1 MRLAHLV
8 VCLGVI
14 GLAACS
20 PQRPTVPAAPAL
32 RVVVPLNT
40 TPYAFRQESR
50 LVGLQVDFAREL
62 AAALRRPLD
71 LVETDFGDIIPAVQQ
86 QRADLAMAGLTITR
100 ARQVLSGCS
109 DRYVRSGLLAAMR
122 REDVPRFKSASSVLR
137 TSEPIGV
144 VAGTTGD
151 RFVREHAPNASVLTY
166 PTARAAI
173 DELRQRRV
181 TLVVHDAPVAIWF
194 AAGTTWE
201 ADARSARIY
210 ATPRDSG
217 AAGHAPSSSPRSARH
232 SDRAPSRTTAA
243 ARPRRGSRTDGRHR
257 TPPGRPAAPRN
268 RAGRMPTVI
277 VATTASG
284 CRGPSS

>member
-40 TPYAFRQESR
+40 PPYAFRQENR
-50 LVGLQVDFAREL
+50 LVGLEVDFAREL

-100 ARQVLSGCS
+100 ARQVLIGFS
-109 DRYVRSGLLAAMR
+109 DPYLRSGLLAAMR

-151 RFVREHAPNASVLTY
+151 RFALPGLPGKLTLAPRESTQRRAIAAQLGMRLPRLLVLRGTAIER
-166 PTARAAI
+166 PVGPQRLHDLVEVVGQTEDTAR
-173 DELRQRRV
+173 RQV
-181 TLVVHDAPVAIWF
+181 
-194 AAGTTWE
+194 G
-201 ADARSARIY
+201 
-210 ATPRDSG
+210 
-217 AAGHAPSSSPRSARH
+217 
-232 SDRAPSRTTAA
+232 
-243 ARPRRGSRTDGRHR
+243 
-257 TPPGRPAAPRN
+257 PPLLEIAQD
-268 RAGRMPTVI
+268 
-277 VATTASG
+277 G
-284 CRGPSS
+284 CRP

>member
-40 TPYAFRQESR
+40 PPYAFRQENR
-50 LVGLQVDFAREL
+50 LVGLEVDFAREL

-100 ARQVLSGCS
+100 ARQVLIGFS
-109 DRYVRSGLLAAMR
+109 DPYLRSGLLAAMR

-137 TSEPIGV
+137 TSEPMGV

-166 PTARAAI
+166 PTARAAM

-194 AAGTTWE
+194 AAGDE
-201 ADARSARIY
+201 ANIGVLLELLDEEHLGWGMRREDDGLRAAVNGVLARW
-210 ATPRDSG
+210 
-217 AAGHAPSSSPRSARH
+217 
-232 SDRAPSRTTAA
+232 
-243 ARPRRGSRTDGRHR
+243 RTDGTRER
-257 TPPGRPAAPRN
+257 ILGRWVPYWQRLEAGTPGR
-268 RAGRMPTVI
+268 
-277 VATTASG
+277 
-284 CRGPSS
+284 